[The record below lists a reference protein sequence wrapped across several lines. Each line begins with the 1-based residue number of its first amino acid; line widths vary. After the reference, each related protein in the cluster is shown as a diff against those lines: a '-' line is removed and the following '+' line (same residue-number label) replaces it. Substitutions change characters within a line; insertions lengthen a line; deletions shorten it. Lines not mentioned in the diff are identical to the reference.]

1 MKAGWLTAASLF
13 VLAGCSNTDHRY
25 MPLSKDSQWTY
36 TVQLGFRST
45 VAEVK
50 TANRIPVGGGE
61 GWRLNGSQG
70 STSLAWTGSRLVAS
84 ELSSTRYEPPLTLL
98 DTSLRKDGQRQ
109 WDGTMTTAGKSVE
122 AEIILTQSYE
132 KRRVGGQDWN
142 TIRARH
148 EVSFE
153 GKQMEIITW
162 FAPNIGILRQEQ
174 RLDGKLTHSLEW
186 LSGP

>member
-1 MKAGWLTAASLF
+1 
-13 VLAGCSNTDHRY
+13 
-25 MPLSKDSQWTY
+25 
-36 TVQLGFRST
+36 
-45 VAEVK
+45 
-50 TANRIPVGGGE
+50 
-61 GWRLNGSQG
+61 
-70 STSLAWTGSRLVAS
+70 
-84 ELSSTRYEPPLTLL
+84 
-98 DTSLRKDGQRQ
+98 
-109 WDGTMTTAGKSVE
+109 MTTAGKSVE